1 MNSALLKKSFS
12 IIWLHNIPS
21 SWCTVIC
28 LAIFLLLDIQ
38 AHSNFS
44 IFQIMLQW
52 VSSGLERHEKWV
64 VLWKKYGHDIMLS
77 KKNTNANGYVG
88 YSNNDEKRYMQM
100 GMRKNEISS
109 FKVLICFC
117 FLLLVLLHDSTLVKN
132 D

>member
-1 MNSALLKKSFS
+1 M
-12 IIWLHNIPS
+12 
-21 SWCTVIC
+21 
-28 LAIFLLLDIQ
+28 
-38 AHSNFS
+38 
-44 IFQIMLQW
+44 
-52 VSSGLERHEKWV
+52 
-64 VLWKKYGHDIMLS
+64 LWKKYGHDIMLS

-88 YSNNDEKRYMQM
+88 YSNNDEKRHMQM

>member
-1 MNSALLKKSFS
+1 M
-12 IIWLHNIPS
+12 
-21 SWCTVIC
+21 
-28 LAIFLLLDIQ
+28 
-38 AHSNFS
+38 
-44 IFQIMLQW
+44 
-52 VSSGLERHEKWV
+52 
-64 VLWKKYGHDIMLS
+64 LWKKYGHDIMLS
-77 KKNTNANGYVG
+77 KKNTNANGYVC